1 MHLLGVVASIAICLY
16 LALVVGTP
24 KVIQRHFDY
33 LQAIGWAIGIDTL
46 VLEVLKNR
54 VLILMRN
61 FAVAHDE
68 KVELEKS
75 NLQRVDPA
83 SLYGRGKALPA
94 DADSEMG
101 GGAPYLEEYEFD
113 DVTGDLAFTDIAS
126 VRPTTNDDSEV
137 HEVDVDTDAASSTVI
152 EVEPTE
158 NAFEDISTGVP
169 TARSQGSLLEID
181 EELRSNG
188 GLSEGP
194 PRQQRRHP
202 KRGSVRC
209 LPDKKATW
217 RRLATQRR
225 TSSPAVL

>member
-1 MHLLGVVASIAICLY
+1 MTVLYFRSRWSLELQPRPGPFPALFGMGRAPAGRCRQHRHLPVPRAGCWHAEGDSAPLRL
-16 LALVVGTP
+16 
-24 KVIQRHFDY
+24 

-101 GGAPYLEEYEFD
+101 GGAPLPRR
-113 DVTGDLAFTDIAS
+113 
-126 VRPTTNDDSEV
+126 VRV
-137 HEVDVDTDAASSTVI
+137 
-152 EVEPTE
+152 
-158 NAFEDISTGVP
+158 
-169 TARSQGSLLEID
+169 
-181 EELRSNG
+181 
-188 GLSEGP
+188 
-194 PRQQRRHP
+194 
-202 KRGSVRC
+202 
-209 LPDKKATW
+209 
-217 RRLATQRR
+217 
-225 TSSPAVL
+225 